1 MVELALEIATKAH
14 KGQAD
19 KAGRNYIEHPITVA
33 SMCSNENEKIV
44 ALLHDVIED
53 SELTLEEIKSY
64 GFDDEVVEA
73 LEVITKTKELVYQE
87 YISKVKNN
95 AIARVVKIAD
105 MTHNSDLSRLG
116 NINDDIARFKKYQ
129 KAIFYLNS

>member
-14 KGQAD
+14 KGQVD

-33 SMCSNENEKIV
+33 SMCYNENEKIV

-73 LEVITKTKELVYQE
+73 
-87 YISKVKNN
+87 SK
-95 AIARVVKIAD
+95 
-105 MTHNSDLSRLG
+105 L
-116 NINDDIARFKKYQ
+116 
-129 KAIFYLNS
+129 

>member
-14 KGQAD
+14 KGQVD
-19 KAGRNYIEHPITVA
+19 KVGRNYIEHPITVA